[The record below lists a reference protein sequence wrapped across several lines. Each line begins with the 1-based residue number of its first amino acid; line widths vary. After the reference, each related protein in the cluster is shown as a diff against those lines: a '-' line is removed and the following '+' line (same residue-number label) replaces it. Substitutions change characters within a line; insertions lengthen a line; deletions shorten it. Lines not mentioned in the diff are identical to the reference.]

1 MGQEKRLS
9 KWYFGGLAVTGAA
22 TCTHPLDTIKTLLQ
36 TPHPTSCANPHFK
49 GPSIIG
55 QPKDVAIAVASRLY
69 RVQQPDGTMKF
80 KQMGLV
86 QQTATIVR
94 ARGILSLYRGL
105 PACCLWTLTSATT
118 RFGIYDVWK
127 QKKNARGEPSLFYQR
142 VYMSIFGGS
151 CAAIVGNAP
160 DIVKIRMQ
168 NDLKLPGTAI
178 RSIIYILYRAY
189 LVLTTPIQNF
199 QYVVISPV
207 IISRGSET

>member
-1 MGQEKRLS
+1 MGQEKRMS

-36 TPHPTSCANPHFK
+36 TPHPTSCANPHFR

-86 QQTATIVR
+86 QQTATIIR
-94 ARGILSLYRGL
+94 ARGVFSLYRGL

-127 QKKNARGEPSLFYQR
+127 QKKNFRREQIVFYER
-142 VYMSIFGGS
+142 LYMSIFAGS

-160 DIVKIRMQ
+160 DVVKIRMQ
-168 NDLKLPGTAI
+168 NDLKFPGTAI
-178 RSIIYILYRAY
+178 RNTIHIFHSAY
-189 LVLTTPIQNF
+189 LVWETPKQSLQCI
-199 QYVVISPV
+199 V
-207 IISRGSET
+207 IISIIESSGSET